1 MKHLGLQSRDDVGD
15 IRRVDDSIEQT
26 TRVWRV
32 LFDVLHS
39 TSGNGRPI
47 VQIEN
52 PRVRDCTWRSVFRDS
67 LFSPTAAGYN
77 ECRSGTIIP
86 DFPDFPSQEKTLAE
100 RVSWRLSGPM
110 KPLPA
115 SIGRFDVRALLYE
128 LGTSALYLGLDT
140 TSNRP
145 VVVQVVRTID
155 PQRREQWLEIARR
168 LETVNHRSLATLTA
182 AGTDGD
188 DVYAAFAVAAEGE
201 TLESFLRRPRAFD
214 LTLDQRITIV
224 LQLCAGLEHARLAG
238 AIGLNAR
245 PGFIWITPALTVQIA
260 GLMPADIGPPA
271 DDDVYAMPSVDAS
284 ASVERSDVYTLV
296 ALLLEL
302 LTNQRPQ
309 RSASGVID
317 LARLR
322 ANRLGQLSSA
332 MVPKDV
338 GARVADIVSQGLG
351 QENNLW
357 LDLAG
362 LRRELEAALGSL
374 SVASPTIVMPPPPAP
389 APPVPGPPVPAPPV
403 ASSEE
408 PAPLVYDENVQ
419 FTVYR
424 PRILEPG
431 KWHPLL
437 AFAHLSERRPD
448 AAADEPDPTA
458 EVAQQASSVLGDLS
472 AYRQAS
478 EDSGQGIP
486 RDGEITFV
494 PSVPGVDFNPRTQS
508 FLWTES
514 VHRAEFRMRAQAA
527 LPKQILHGRMS
538 VYLGAILLAEINLSF
553 GIGQATSSR
562 PDTVAE
568 SARPYRKIFASYSH
582 RDDAIVRQNWD
593 YAKAL
598 GDEYLQDVINLRSG
612 ERWVPALEKLI
623 READVF
629 QLFWSWNALQSEYV
643 QSEWRYALGLR
654 RTAFIRPVY
663 WDDPLPARGDL
674 PPKDLLDLH
683 FQRIASWGMLASA
696 SPAMPSSTDAVVP
709 ATRFPPAPPQA
720 PAPPP
725 EPTRSATPPPD
736 VEPTLDARVG
746 WPDVPS
752 SVSDTVTMRRPEPL
766 PDVATSPPSP
776 RRSSGLKWRVLS
788 AVAAV
793 ALVAIM
799 LPTIYRTGGRPES
812 GTTTLPSQSPP
823 VAIGSAPPAG
833 GTAFTA
839 LSVVV
844 ATEAGP
850 VLNAGN
856 DVRVQLI
863 DKKTSQVV
871 ARAVLKPDGTADF
884 PSVPPGDYTI
894 AANVP
899 GLETA
904 AQSEVSVSATT
915 PATMQKV
922 LTMRR
927 RAPVPGRGVRGRAG
941 RAGIERIP

>member
-1 MKHLGLQSRDDVGD
+1 MA
-15 IRRVDDSIEQT
+15 
-26 TRVWRV
+26 
-32 LFDVLHS
+32 
-39 TSGNGRPI
+39 P
-47 VQIEN
+47 
-52 PRVRDCTWRSVFRDS
+52 FR
-67 LFSPTAAGYN
+67 T
-77 ECRSGTIIP
+77 
-86 DFPDFPSQEKTLAE
+86 
-100 RVSWRLSGPM
+100 M

-115 SIGRFDVRALLYE
+115 TIGRFDARALLHE
-128 LGTSALYLGLDT
+128 AGTSALYLGLDT
-140 TSNRP
+140 TSHRP
-145 VVVQVVRTID
+145 VVIQVVRTID
-155 PQRREQWLEIARR
+155 PQAREQWLGTARR
-168 LETVNHRSLATLTA
+168 LEAMDHRSLATLIA
-182 AGTDGD
+182 AGADGD
-188 DVYAAFAVAAEGE
+188 DVYATFAVAPEGE
-201 TLESFLRRPRAFD
+201 TLESFLRRPQAFS
-214 LTLDQRITIV
+214 LSLDQRLAIV
-224 LQLCAGLEHARLAG
+224 LQLCVGLEDARRAG
-238 AIGLNAR
+238 VIGLNAR

-260 GLMPADIGPPA
+260 GLMAPPDTSRPA
-271 DDDVYAMPSVDAS
+271 DDDVYAMPTSVDTS
-284 ASVERSDVYTLV
+284 SSVAGGDVYTLV
-296 ALLLEL
+296 AVLVEL

-309 RSASGVID
+309 RTANGTID
-317 LARLR
+317 LSRLR
-322 ANRLGQLSSA
+322 ANQLGPSTSGTA
-332 MVPKDV
+332 SIDV
-338 GARVADIVSQGLG
+338 EARIADIVTLGLNQGKAPS
-351 QENNLW
+351 

-362 LRRELEAALGSL
+362 LRRELEAALAHL
-374 SVASPTIVMPPPPAP
+374 SVASATIVMP
-389 APPVPGPPVPAPPV
+389 APPVPAAPAPPPPV
-403 ASSEE
+403 AADEE
-408 PAPLVYDENVQ
+408 PASLVYDEHVQ

-448 AAADEPDPTA
+448 APADEPDPTA
-458 EVAQQASSVLGDLS
+458 EVARQASAVLGDLS
-472 AYRQAS
+472 AYRQVS
-478 EDSGQGIP
+478 EDSSQGIP

-494 PSVPGVDFNPRTQS
+494 PSVPGADFNPRTQS

-514 VHRAEFRMRAQAA
+514 VHRAEFRVRAQAA

-553 GIGQATSSR
+553 GIGQASPSR
-562 PDTVAE
+562 PDTIGE

-629 QLFWSWNALQSEYV
+629 QLFWSWNALQSDYV
-643 QSEWRYALGLR
+643 QNEWRYALGLR

-663 WDDPLPARGDL
+663 WDDPFPARGDL

-683 FQRIASWGMLASA
+683 FQRIASWATLASS
-696 SPAMPSSTDAVVP
+696 SPAATLSSTDAVVP
-709 ATRFPPAPPQA
+709 ATRFPPAPPQP

-725 EPTRSATPPPD
+725 APTQSATPPPAVKWPPD
-736 VEPTLDARVG
+736 DRAK

-752 SVSDTVTMRRPEPL
+752 PVSDTATMRVPSGSDTVTMRAPSASDTATVRTPSASDTVTMRRPEPL
-766 PDVATSPPSP
+766 PDVASTQPAP
-776 RRSSGLKWRVLS
+776 RRSSGVKWRVLS
-788 AVAAV
+788 AVAAM

-799 LPTIYRTGGRPES
+799 LPTIYRTGGRPNS
-812 GTTTLPSQSPP
+812 GTATLPSQSPP
-823 VAIGSAPPAG
+823 VAVGSAPPAV

-850 VLNAGN
+850 VVNTSD

-863 DKKTSQVV
+863 DKTTNQVV
-871 ARAVLKPDGTADF
+871 ARAVLKPDGTAEF
-884 PSVPPGDYTI
+884 PSVPPGEYTI

-904 AQSEVSVSATT
+904 AESDVSVSATA
-915 PATMQKV
+915 PAAIQKV